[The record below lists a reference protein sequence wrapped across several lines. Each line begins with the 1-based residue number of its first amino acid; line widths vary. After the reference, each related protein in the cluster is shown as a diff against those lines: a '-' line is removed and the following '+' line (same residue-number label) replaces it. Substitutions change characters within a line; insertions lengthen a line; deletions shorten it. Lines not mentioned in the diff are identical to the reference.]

1 MNNNIPE
8 IEELIKNFS
17 KLPGLGPKSAKRIIL
32 KLINN
37 KENMIKPLAKLLAN
51 VYKNV
56 TRCNDCGNLK
66 ITTQKCICETET
78 NNYDKICVVENLSD
92 MWVIESANIY
102 KGHFHILGGTLNS
115 DEKYE
120 KKNLLID
127 SLIKRVKK
135 NNLKEIEI
143 TGLSKKGVS
152 ATLTATCRR
161 STIKSKTKS
170 IKRCEQLVVNKSKF
184 SGAGIGSTTFDNG
197 LTFNDTFG
205 YRVEDEVIALGFA
218 EGSRILGI
226 FESNDNTDP
235 DIPSV
240 TVSSQ
245 SDSFTGNV
253 IAGEQ
258 FIGAES
264 GAVARVVTVSSSA
277 KLDFV
282 YENDRRFT
290 IDESFTCNA
299 LSGSSPIPTLPANLF
314 FTADPT

>member
-37 KENMIKPLAKLLAN
+37 KDNMIKPLAKLLAN

-102 KGHFHILGGTLNS
+102 RGHFHILGGTLNS

-127 SLIKRVKK
+127 SLVKRVKK
-135 NNLKEIEI
+135 NNLKEVIIATSATVEGQTTAHYIEDVI
-143 TGLSKKGVS
+143 KNDKIKISKLGQGLPVGGEIEQLDDGTLVS
-152 ATLTATCRR
+152 AF
-161 STIKSKTKS
+161 K
-170 IKRCEQLVVNKSKF
+170 N
-184 SGAGIGSTTFDNG
+184 
-197 LTFNDTFG
+197 
-205 YRVEDEVIALGFA
+205 RV
-218 EGSRILGI
+218 
-226 FESNDNTDP
+226 P
-235 DIPSV
+235 
-240 TVSSQ
+240 VSS
-245 SDSFTGNV
+245 D
-253 IAGEQ
+253 
-258 FIGAES
+258 
-264 GAVARVVTVSSSA
+264 
-277 KLDFV
+277 
-282 YENDRRFT
+282 
-290 IDESFTCNA
+290 
-299 LSGSSPIPTLPANLF
+299 
-314 FTADPT
+314 